1 MLKTLY
7 YYYYLFYT
15 KVIPDDEPHATTLY
29 TLSVTE
35 AIYLV
40 VITEVLYV
48 NYYCEI
54 IPLWGLG
61 LILAAVIFKN
71 YIYFYRINDR
81 QQIIRSKK
89 KQLPMLLTIAFLLIG
104 MSLLIWLPIYLKG
117 FLSNC

>member
-1 MLKTLY
+1 MFKTFY

-29 TLSVTE
+29 TLSFTE
-35 AIYLV
+35 AMYFV
-40 VITEVLYV
+40 VIAEVLYI

-61 LILAAVIFKN
+61 LIFASVLTKN

-81 QQIIRSKK
+81 KQIIKSDKNPLR
-89 KQLPMLLTIAFLLIG
+89 MFLTIAFFLIG
-104 MSLLIWLPIYLKG
+104 ISLLFWLPFYG
-117 FLSNC
+117 RDFLSNC